1 MALAAVSEVEQ
12 ALIGDCFERREVRRA
27 WCIVGGARYAIR
39 GGPWRTVADRGGP
52 WQAEARSLTCTF
64 RAARDLEGVKVLAV
78 LGYGLHH
85 IVINLRTNVGINRGG
100 SEY

>member
-1 MALAAVSEVEQ
+1 MRGTQYVA
-12 ALIGDCFERREVRRA
+12 D
-27 WCIVGGARYAIR
+27 R